1 MKLTFTKK
9 ANQKQGS
16 VSYDSSKQSSEA
28 HDQFEDYERRI
39 S

>member
-9 ANQKQGS
+9 AALKQGLA
-16 VSYDSSKQSSEA
+16 SYDSSKQSSEA

>member
-9 ANQKQGS
+9 SAQRQGLA
-16 VSYDSSKQSSEA
+16 SYDSSKQA